1 MKFLPWTKCL
11 LTSGVLWR
19 HITSTRQLVYHNFL
33 WLSELLFWLE
43 VHVNFPSL
51 KNIFFNYSDSTLVHI
66 MDRVMHLKASDNTV
80 HDFGEMCLPSTQC
93 LFLSAMF
100 QRLMTST
107 RQLMYQY
114 LLLFLTSLICQHHI
128 ERACDTMEGVIHLK
142 APGQVCESNAVKD
155 EQWGSTMSCFLL
167 FVVPQIAPNLYIL
180 PIFFIRFSDPCKSK
194 ENLFTLTCDH
204 HYLHAAGNNNLMHIV
219 VKIWGK
225 CVKTDLLF

>member
-93 LFLSAMF
+93 LFLFIFCFSVLWLQLGNSCTNICCCFLPVWYANTTLNAHVIQWKVWYTWKPQEKCVSQMQSRMNSEAQPCLVFCCLWCPKLPQICIFF
-100 QRLMTST
+100 QYFSSD
-107 RQLMYQY
+107 
-114 LLLFLTSLICQHHI
+114 FLTHASQKRTCSPWPVLIIISMQQ
-128 ERACDTMEGVIHLK
+128 ET
-142 APGQVCESNAVKD
+142 
-155 EQWGSTMSCFLL
+155 T
-167 FVVPQIAPNLYIL
+167 
-180 PIFFIRFSDPCKSK
+180 
-194 ENLFTLTCDH
+194 
-204 HYLHAAGNNNLMHIV
+204 
-219 VKIWGK
+219 IW
-225 CVKTDLLF
+225 CT

>member
-93 LFLSAMF
+93 LLLSAMF

-128 ERACDTMEGVIHLK
+128 ERTCGRCDTLESPRRSVWVKCSQGWTVRLNHVLFF
-142 APGQVCESNAVKD
+142 AVC
-155 EQWGSTMSCFLL
+155 G
-167 FVVPQIAPNLYIL
+167 APNCPKFVYSSN
-180 PIFFIRFSDPCKSK
+180 IFHQIFWPMQVKRELVHPDLCSSLSPCSRKQQSDAHSCK
-194 ENLFTLTCDH
+194 NLREMC
-204 HYLHAAGNNNLMHIV
+204 
-219 VKIWGK
+219 
-225 CVKTDLLF
+225 